1 MWFIHYMRS
10 WLLGLHHGSWWQLL
24 LVRVVKVALVM
35 TAQKVATFSRLA
47 TFSRA

>member
-24 LVRVVKVALVM
+24 LRVVKVALVM
-35 TAQKVATFSRLA
+35 TAQKVAIFSRLA